1 MKALTVIHPFGAYA
15 RGAII
20 ANAATVAAIEAG
32 PNAHHCVAVTLPD
45 ATGTLFG
52 GSAAASSSSG
62 STTATTTTTASA
74 S

>member
-20 ANAATVAAIEAG
+20 ANAATVAEIEAG

-52 GSAAASSSSG
+52 GS
-62 STTATTTTTASA
+62 TTATTATTSTASA